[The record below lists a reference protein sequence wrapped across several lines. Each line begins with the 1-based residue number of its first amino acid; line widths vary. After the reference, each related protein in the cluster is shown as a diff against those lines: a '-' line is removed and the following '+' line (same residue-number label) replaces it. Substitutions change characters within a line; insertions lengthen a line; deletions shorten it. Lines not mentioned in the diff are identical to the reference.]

1 MDYKL
6 TPKQAEELIL
16 TKLSHNF
23 GVSQKDATDE
33 HYYKAVVLVVKDL
46 LTSGYTEFSHKAVQQ
61 GKKTVYYLCMEFLM
75 GRSLKNN
82 LSNLGL

>member
-23 GVSQKDATDE
+23 GVSKKDATDE
-33 HYYKAVVLVVKDL
+33 HY
-46 LTSGYTEFSHKAVQQ
+46 
-61 GKKTVYYLCMEFLM
+61 
-75 GRSLKNN
+75 
-82 LSNLGL
+82 